1 MASQRCGIVITNL
14 FPNAVER
21 TRGMFVWQETLSMR
35 ERHGYDLRV
44 LAPLPWVPPF
54 LRDKGRYAYHGAP
67 AVETLEG
74 FTVHHP
80 RHLVTPRV
88 LRFCYGDYVY
98 WGLRGLYARLHAE
111 RPADFIVAHYAF
123 PDGYAALRL
132 ARHYR
137 IPLLVKVRGSDVNL
151 FTESL
156 IRRRLTMATLRGA
169 DRVVAVSAALKAR
182 MVELGLAAEHVT
194 VMPNG
199 VNVERFAPR
208 DRAACRRELG
218 LPEAPFLFLFVGT
231 LRTIKGLT
239 TLLQAFRALP
249 EMQRRRARLVL
260 IGEGELE
267 EDLRGRIERF
277 GMAEQVS
284 LLPPVPHTEIPRWV
298 GACDCLVL
306 PSTMEGYPNVLVEA
320 LAAERPVI
328 ASRVGGIPEIVVD
341 GATGILV
348 PPGEA
353 WPLTDAMQR
362 MLEGFVFDASRA
374 TAAGRRWEDVADEMH
389 GLIDG
394 MLAER
399 KRGRARA

>member
-1 MASQRCGIVITNL
+1 
-14 FPNAVER
+14 
-21 TRGMFVWQETLSMR
+21 MFVWQETLGLR
-35 ERHGYDLRV
+35 DRHGYDLRV

-54 LRDKGRYAYHGAP
+54 LRGKSRYAYHGAP
-67 AVETLEG
+67 AVETIEG
-74 FTVHHP
+74 FEVHHP
-80 RHLVTPRV
+80 RHIVTPRV

-98 WGLRGLYARLHAE
+98 WGLRRRFARLQAA
-111 RPADFIVAHYAF
+111 RPAAFIIAHYAF

-151 FTESL
+151 FTESYL
-156 IRRRLTMATLRGA
+156 RRLLTMNTLQSA

-182 MVELGLAAEHVT
+182 MVELGLAADRVT

-199 VNVERFAPR
+199 VNVERFTPR
-208 DRAACRRELG
+208 ERGLCRRELN

-231 LRTIKGLT
+231 LRAIKGLT

-249 EMQRRRARLVL
+249 EMLRRRARLVL
-260 IGEGELE
+260 IGDGELE
-267 EDLRGRIERF
+267 EELRGRIERF

-284 LLPPVPHTEIPRWV
+284 LRPPVPHAEIPRWV

-348 PPGEA
+348 PPGEV
-353 WPLTDAMQR
+353 WPLTDAMQH
-362 MLEGFVFDASRA
+362 MIEGFTFDA
-374 TAAGRRWEDVADEMH
+374 TAATAGRRRWDDVAAEMDA
-389 GLIDG
+389 LVQA

-399 KRGRARA
+399 KREQARA

>member
-1 MASQRCGIVITNL
+1 MESQQRGIVITNL
-14 FPNAVER
+14 FPSAVEP
-21 TRGMFVWQETLSMR
+21 TRGMFVWQETQRLS

-44 LAPLPWVPPF
+44 LAPLPWVPSF
-54 LRDKGRYAYHGAP
+54 LRSKGRYAYHGAP
-67 AVETLEG
+67 AVERIEGLE
-74 FTVHHP
+74 VHHP

-98 WGLRGLYARLHAE
+98 WGLRGLFARLNAE
-111 RPADFIVAHYAF
+111 RPVDFLIAHYAF

-132 ARHYR
+132 ARRYR
-137 IPLLVKVRGSDVNL
+137 LPLLVKVRGSDVNL
-151 FTESL
+151 FTESYL
-156 IRRRLTMATLRGA
+156 RRRLTLGTLHGA
-169 DRVVAVSAALKAR
+169 DRVVAVSAALKER
-182 MVELGLAAEHVT
+182 MVELGLPAEHVT

-208 DRAACRRELG
+208 DRAASRRELN

-231 LRTIKGLT
+231 LREIKGVT

-249 EMQRRRARLVL
+249 EEQRRRSRLVL

-267 EDLRGRIERF
+267 AELRNRIERF

-284 LLPPVPHTEIPRWV
+284 LLPPVLHAEIPRWV

-353 WPLTDAMQR
+353 WPLTDAMLH
-362 MLEGFVFDASRA
+362 MLAGFDFDASA
-374 TAAGRRWEDVADEMH
+374 AVAGRRRWDDVADEMNT
-389 GLIDG
+389 LIAA

-399 KRGRARA
+399 KRRRIR

>member
-1 MASQRCGIVITNL
+1 
-14 FPNAVER
+14 
-21 TRGMFVWQETLSMR
+21 
-35 ERHGYDLRV
+35 
-44 LAPLPWVPPF
+44 VPPI
-54 LRDKGRYAYHGAP
+54 LRGKSRYAYHGAP
-67 AVETLEG
+67 AVETIEG
-74 FTVHHP
+74 FEVHHP

-98 WGLRGLYARLHAE
+98 WGLRGPFARLQRQ

-123 PDGYAALRL
+123 PDGYAALHL

-151 FTESL
+151 FTESFM
-156 IRRRLTMATLRGA
+156 RRRLTLDTLRGA
-169 DRVVAVSAALKAR
+169 NRTVAVSAALKAR
-182 MVELGLAAEHVT
+182 MVELGLAAERVT
-194 VMPNG
+194 VIPNG

-208 DRAACRRELG
+208 ERALCRRELN

-231 LRTIKGLT
+231 LRAIKGLT

-260 IGEGELE
+260 IGDGDLEAEL
-267 EDLRGRIERF
+267 RARIERF
-277 GMAEQVS
+277 GMTEQVS
-284 LLPPVPHTEIPRWV
+284 LLPPVPHAEIPRWV

-320 LAAERPVI
+320 LAAARPVI

-353 WPLTDAMQR
+353 WPLTDAMLR
-362 MLEGFVFDASRA
+362 MLEGFNFDASTA

-389 GLIDG
+389 ALIDA

-399 KRGRARA
+399 KRGRA